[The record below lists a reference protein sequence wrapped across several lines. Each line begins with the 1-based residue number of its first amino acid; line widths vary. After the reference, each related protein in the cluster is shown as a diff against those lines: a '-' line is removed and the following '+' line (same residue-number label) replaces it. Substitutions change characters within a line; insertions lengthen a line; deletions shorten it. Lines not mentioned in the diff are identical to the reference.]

1 MTFERLDRYVFMDG
15 HEQGLAE
22 KAIEDASNFLKK
34 NIPVETIAECIG
46 LPLEKVLELQKQFVP
61 VEEPEIQCYTVCM
74 TEEFTQLK
82 QFIEQHTA
90 DMVQLET
97 LLTSHPALA
106 PENGGDGEKKKCDAL
121 EAWLKENG
129 ISRIEHFDA
138 PDSRVSDGLRPN
150 MIATIPG
157 NKDDYNI
164 WVCAHLDV
172 VPVGELSLWNS
183 DPWRVVEKDGKI
195 FGRGVEDNQQG
206 LVSGVLAAL
215 SFVKQHII
223 PEHTIKLLF
232 MADEE
237 VGSTYG
243 MNFLLKEHRDLF
255 SKNDRIL
262 IPDGGD
268 AKGETIEVAEKNI
281 AWFRFHTIG
290 KQCHGSRPDLGKNAK
305 LAAAELALK
314 VHDMKNVFNKNDPLF
329 DPPYSTFE
337 PTMQLQNVAGIN
349 MIPGDDVFCADCR
362 INPCYSLDQVR
373 KELSLRV
380 KEVEE
385 KYGVKI
391 EVSEAQAE
399 QSLPT
404 PVTAPVV
411 TELAAAIKAVHGIE
425 GKTIGIGG
433 GTVAAGLRN
442 LGFNAVVWS
451 TMDELAHQ
459 PNEYAVIKNIAADAL
474 TIAYMASCQDTI

>member
-1 MTFERLDRYVFMDG
+1 MAQE
-15 HEQGLAE
+15 
-22 KAIEDASNFLKK
+22 
-34 NIPVETIAECIG
+34 
-46 LPLEKVLELQKQFVP
+46 FV
-61 VEEPEIQCYTVCM
+61 
-74 TEEFTQLK
+74 QLK
-82 QFIEQHTA
+82 DYIEGHTH
-90 DMVQLET
+90 DMVELES

-106 PENGGDGEKKKCDAL
+106 PENGGDGEKEKCDAL
-121 EAWLKENG
+121 EDWLKKNG

-138 PDSRVSDGLRPN
+138 PDERVSAKIRPN
-150 MIATIPG
+150 MVATIPG
-157 NKDDYNI
+157 AKDDYNI

-172 VPVGELSLWNS
+172 VPVGELSLWNT
-183 DPWRVVEKDGKI
+183 DPWTVVEKDGKI
-195 FGRGVEDNQQG
+195 YGRGVEDNQQG

-237 VGSTYG
+237 VGSAYG
-243 MNFLLKEHRDLF
+243 MNFLLREHRELFAKEDL
-255 SKNDRIL
+255 IL

-268 AKGETIEVAEKNI
+268 EKGETIEIAEKNI

-305 LAAAELALK
+305 LAASDLALR
-314 VHDMKNVFNKNDPLF
+314 VNDMENFFNKRDELF
-329 DPPYSTFE
+329 DPPYSTFQ

-362 INPCYSLDQVR
+362 INPCYSLEQVR
-373 KELSLRV
+373 EELKKRV
-380 KEVEE
+380 LAVEE

-399 QSLPT
+399 ESLPT
-404 PVTAPVV
+404 PLDAPVV
-411 TELAAAIKAVHGIE
+411 LKLKEAIKAVHGIE
-425 GKTIGIGG
+425 AKTIGIGG

-459 PNEYAVIKNIAADAL
+459 PNEYALIKNIGIDAL
-474 TIAYMASCQDTI
+474 TIAYMAAN